1 MRTRNIAAL
10 SLTIMG
16 VGFISTLF
24 LPDNIWIQLLK
35 GGFEAGLVGGF
46 ADWFAVTALFRHPMG
61 IPIPH
66 TSLLLQNRNK
76 IANALISALEN
87 ELLNKESITRKL
99 KQYQLLTII
108 GSALTRFVGKRSNR
122 VGVIGFMQELIIKL
136 PLDRLTPF
144 IQSTVASYVRKVEV
158 KPLAEKALHTII
170 QGSWDETAFD
180 YALEQGSVWVSK
192 PETKLLL
199 GTLAYQKI
207 SEAKVGGLMGFAV
220 QAFSGFMNEEKL
232 GTLIQQLLLSGIQD
246 LIEPGN
252 PNRENLIDELRK
264 QLHIISND
272 EAILNRGKQWISD
285 KAQHPDSGK
294 FLQEQLEGIRNRLLE
309 TLEQEKQKGGRAVV
323 SAVRYV
329 IRMLQAEKELVESV
343 EQKLLTFIVHTI
355 ESNHYRI
362 GVLLKDNLDRMDD
375 RALVKMLEE
384 KIGGDL
390 QWIRVNG
397 ALCGFI
403 IGLILTSIQWL

>member
-1 MRTRNIAAL
+1 
-10 SLTIMG
+10 
-16 VGFISTLF
+16 
-24 LPDNIWIQLLK
+24 
-35 GGFEAGLVGGF
+35 
-46 ADWFAVTALFRHPMG
+46 
-61 IPIPH
+61 
-66 TSLLLQNRNK
+66 
-76 IANALISALEN
+76 
-87 ELLNKESITRKL
+87 
-99 KQYQLLTII
+99 
-108 GSALTRFVGKRSNR
+108 
-122 VGVIGFMQELIIKL
+122 
-136 PLDRLTPF
+136 
-144 IQSTVASYVRKVEV
+144 
-158 KPLAEKALHTII
+158 
-170 QGSWDETAFD
+170 
-180 YALEQGSVWVSK
+180 
-192 PETKLLL
+192 
-199 GTLAYQKI
+199 
-207 SEAKVGGLMGFAV
+207 
-220 QAFSGFMNEEKL
+220 MNEEKL

-252 PNRENLIDELRK
+252 PNRENLIAEIRK

-272 EAILNRGKQWISD
+272 EAMLNRGKQWISD